1 MTSKAN
7 TTLICP
13 PQVLAFEKP
22 ASRCDLCSVLNYT
35 VCGGLSAEELTQFG
49 AATKPV
55 YLAEGGRLLY
65 EGDIDRLVFTV
76 TSGCLKSY
84 KQLADGRRQITG
96 FYFPGDFIRLVQSD
110 KYLADVEAVT
120 DSGVCQMQ
128 RSDLNI
134 LSKDIP
140 NIEHR
145 LYDLTSDALAKL
157 QGQIILLGRKNA
169 KERVATFILM
179 LSKRA
184 FERGVVSNPVNLPMN
199 REDIADFLGVTT
211 ETVSRTFSAL
221 RKLNIIGPDVD
232 RTVKIIDRKELE
244 RIAEGP

>member
-1 MTSKAN
+1 M
-7 TTLICP
+7 
-13 PQVLAFEKP
+13 
-22 ASRCDLCSVLNYT
+22 
-35 VCGGLSAEELTQFG
+35 
-49 AATKPV
+49 
-55 YLAEGGRLLY
+55 LY

-84 KQLADGRRQITG
+84 KQLSDGRRQITG
-96 FYFPGDFIRLVQSD
+96 FYFPGDFIGLMQSD
-110 KYLADVEAVT
+110 TYLADVEAVT

-145 LYDLTSDALAKL
+145 LYDLTSGALAKL

-169 KERVATFILM
+169 RERVTTFLLT

-184 FERGVVSNPVNLPMN
+184 FERGVISNPVSLPMN
-199 REDIADFLGVTT
+199 REDIADFLGITT

-232 RTVKIIDRKELE
+232 RTVKILDRKELE

>member
-1 MTSKAN
+1 M
-7 TTLICP
+7 
-13 PQVLAFEKP
+13 
-22 ASRCDLCSVLNYT
+22 Y
-35 VCGGLSAEELTQFG
+35 
-49 AATKPV
+49 
-55 YLAEGGRLLY
+55 Y
-65 EGDIDRLVFTV
+65 
-76 TSGCLKSY
+76 
-84 KQLADGRRQITG
+84 
-96 FYFPGDFIRLVQSD
+96 
-110 KYLADVEAVT
+110 
-120 DSGVCQMQ
+120 
-128 RSDLNI
+128 
-134 LSKDIP
+134 
-140 NIEHR
+140 
-145 LYDLTSDALAKL
+145 LTSDALAKL